1 MKLLSLLFAAPLLAL
16 ASCSA
21 VGLGDCC
28 GSADCADC
36 STEAS
41 DQDCGCGE
49 DCGCTAA
56 GPTCGCTDATSG
68 WLDLWDGESLAGW
81 SMAGPG
87 EFQIVDGSLMATGG
101 MGLLWYSDADFQD
114 FTLALEWA
122 AEDASDNSGVFVRFP
137 DPGND
142 PWVAVNQG
150 YELQICDA
158 ADAMHNTGSVYS
170 FQGSTHIPT
179 KPAGEWN
186 TYEISVVDQHYT
198 VKVNGEVVNEFDG
211 ERSAAGHVG
220 LQNHDDGSP
229 VRFRNLRV
237 LRHEG

>member
-1 MKLLSLLFAAPLLAL
+1 MKLSPLLFAAPFLAL
-16 ASCSA
+16 ASCCA
-21 VGLGDCC
+21 LAPGDCC
-28 GSADCADC
+28 GSAECSSDC
-36 STEAS
+36 SAEAS
-41 DQDCGCGE
+41 E
-49 DCGCTAA
+49 DDWT
-56 GPTCGCTDATSG
+56 T
-68 WLDLWDGESLAGW
+68 LWDGESLAGW

-87 EFQIVDGSLMATGG
+87 EFQIVDDSLMATGG
-101 MGLLWYSDADFQD
+101 MGLLWYSDASFKD
-114 FTLALEWA
+114 FTLSLEWS

-137 DPGND
+137 DPGTD
-142 PWVAVNQG
+142 PWIAVNEG

-211 ERSAAGHVG
+211 ERSAEGYVG

-229 VRFRNLRV
+229 VRYRNLRV